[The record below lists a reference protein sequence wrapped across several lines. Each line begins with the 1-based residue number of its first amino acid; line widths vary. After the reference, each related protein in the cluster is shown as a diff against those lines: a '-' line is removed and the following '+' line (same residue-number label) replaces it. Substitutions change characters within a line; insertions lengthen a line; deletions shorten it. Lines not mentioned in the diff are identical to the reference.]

1 MEFHVALTIAEVAR
15 LADLA
20 RVEMTEEELSVL
32 TGQLDVIL
40 DAVAAVS
47 KAASADVAPT
57 SHALALTNVFRA
69 DEVKPSLTPQ
79 EVLAMAPAVEQGRF
93 RVPRILEEEA

>member
-1 MEFHVALTIAEVAR
+1 VALTLADVAH

-20 RVEMTEEELSVL
+20 RIEMTQEELSVM

-47 KAASADVAPT
+47 GAAGADVAPT
-57 SHALALTNVFRA
+57 SHALDLTNVFRP
-69 DEVKPSLTPQ
+69 DEVKPSLPQ
-79 EVLAMAPAVEQGRF
+79 DKVLGMAPAVEEDRF
-93 RVPRILEEEA
+93 RVPRILGEEA

>member
-1 MEFHVALTIAEVAR
+1 MEFDVALTLADVAR

-20 RVEMTEEELSVL
+20 RIEMTQEELSVM

-47 KAASADVAPT
+47 GAAGADVAPT
-57 SHALALTNVFRA
+57 SHALDLTNVFRA
-69 DEVKPSLTPQ
+69 DEAKPSLTPE
-79 EVLAMAPAVEQGRF
+79 EVLAMAPAVEEGRF
-93 RVPRILEEEA
+93 RVPRILGEES